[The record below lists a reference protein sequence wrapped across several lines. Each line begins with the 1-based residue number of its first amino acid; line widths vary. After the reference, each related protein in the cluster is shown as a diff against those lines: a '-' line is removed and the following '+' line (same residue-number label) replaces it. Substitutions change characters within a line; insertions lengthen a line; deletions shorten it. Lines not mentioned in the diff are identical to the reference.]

1 MFRILFTSYLFS
13 RSVSKLRNA
22 NSKLRA
28 VPPFRRSQSRE
39 SKTSSKKKLMW
50 TRSADLR
57 ERGAPSSTRRA
68 HIYKDFLTRAKDFAV
83 KEGHVWKMETYFFV
97 GRLIV
102 ERFSQCVAKVR
113 PVTIFR
119 LSFKPVVKY
128 YLILGWSQLRT
139 FKWMW
144 ICVMGNFMEECMSQ
158 KFGMRLYR

>member
-1 MFRILFTSYLFS
+1 MQTLNYAQPPLFGAVS
-13 RSVSKLRNA
+13 RVN
-22 NSKLRA
+22 
-28 VPPFRRSQSRE
+28 Q
-39 SKTSSKKKLMW
+39 KTSSKKKKWMW
-50 TRSADLR
+50 ARSADLR

-102 ERFSQCVAKVR
+102 GRFSQCVAKVR

-119 LSFKPVVKY
+119 LSFKPVVKC

>member
-39 SKTSSKKKLMW
+39 SKTSSKKNW
-50 TRSADLR
+50 C
-57 ERGAPSSTRRA
+57 ERGAQTSGSGVHQVLRVALTSTK
-68 HIYKDFLTRAKDFAV
+68 IFLTRAKDFAV
-83 KEGHVWKMETYFFV
+83 KEGHVWKMKTYFFV

-102 ERFSQCVAKVR
+102 GRFSQCVAKVR

-119 LSFKPVVKY
+119 LSFKPVVKC